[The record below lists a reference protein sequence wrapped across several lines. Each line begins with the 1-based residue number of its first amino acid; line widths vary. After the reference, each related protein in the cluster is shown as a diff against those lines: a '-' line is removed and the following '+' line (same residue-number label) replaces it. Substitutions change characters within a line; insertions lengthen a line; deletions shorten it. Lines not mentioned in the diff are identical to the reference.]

1 MSYTGLNI
9 NGGVTL
15 CYPFYER
22 MISCTR
28 RESLPVKMCALEAE
42 DYLECVNRKKQ
53 VKKYFFPFL
62 VLIILPYDVHSLL

>member
-22 MISCTR
+22 MVSCTR

-42 DYLECVNRKKQ
+42 DYLECVNRKMQ
-53 VKKYFFPFL
+53 VMNL
-62 VLIILPYDVHSLL
+62 LP